1 MLVETFGGGE
11 PSVIGLGSAPRRMV
25 PPASVLSRG
34 RLLNVV
40 EQAVKTVRATGDDLD
55 VEYAAGRRLVGL
67 PLRTFDGS
75 VHGVYVWSG
84 TSSED
89 VPPRDPAGAWM
100 FDLTTNK
107 ISGSDDL
114 LDLYGVAAEAR
125 RSERTTAEAFG
136 RLVTNADES
145 QALAKMV
152 RAEVGTEH
160 QAVWTV
166 RRDDD
171 QLRAAH
177 FSCRM
182 VKGEHGDHAGSVV
195 LRGIT
200 HDIGAAAVTPA
211 APATVVLAEQVLAG
225 LAEPGQHRAIVNLR
239 TLNLLRWID
248 EPMPGLAWELESG
261 GEHWIHPDDLPVA
274 RQMAVDLATGKASCH
289 LRFRQA
295 AGSWIDLEVDA
306 RLVIL
311 DATTNAALL
320 TLPAPGEP

>member
-1 MLVETFGGGE
+1 M
-11 PSVIGLGSAPRRMV
+11 
-25 PPASVLSRG
+25 
-34 RLLNVV
+34 
-40 EQAVKTVRATGDDLD
+40 KTVRATGSELD
-55 VEYAAGRRLVGL
+55 IQNVAGRRLLGV
-67 PLRTFDGS
+67 PLTTFDGS
-75 VHGVYVWSG
+75 VHGVYVWTGASN
-84 TSSED
+84 EQ

-114 LDLYGVAAEAR
+114 LDLYGVAAEDR

-166 RRDDD
+166 RRDDG

-182 VKGEHGDHAGSVV
+182 IKGEHGDHAGSVV
-195 LRGIT
+195 LRGVT
-200 HDIGAAAVTPA
+200 HDIGAANLTPA
-211 APATVVLAEQVLAG
+211 APVTIVLAEQVLAG

-239 TLNLLRWID
+239 TLSLLRWID
-248 EPMPGLAWELESG
+248 EPMPGLAWKLESG
-261 GEHWIHPDDLPVA
+261 GDHWIHPDDLPVA
-274 RQMAVDLATGKASCH
+274 QQMAVDLSAGRASCH
-289 LRFRQA
+289 LRFRQTS
-295 AGSWIDLEVDA
+295 GSWTMLSPDA
-306 RLVIL
+306 PR
-311 DATTNAALL
+311 ATRV
-320 TLPAPGEP
+320 PCS